1 MWGLKKRFSQP
12 FQHDEQAKSLRFSVS
27 KGYGSIDYLESNGFK
42 NLVFTARDTQN
53 IGLLFKERVDIV
65 IAPEFLI
72 RNIVEDLGFSM
83 NKVMKLREVVSLN
96 KELCIAF
103 SKRSDSHLVKRFRM
117 AFRYLE
123 RSGELAR
130 LKRHWTIVER

>member
-1 MWGLKKRFSQP
+1 M
-12 FQHDEQAKSLRFSVS
+12 S
-27 KGYGSIDYLESNGFK
+27 KGYGSIYYLESNGFK
-42 NLVFTARDTQN
+42 NLIFTARDTQN
-53 IGLLFKERVDIV
+53 IGLLFKECVDIV

-103 SKRSDSHLVKRFRM
+103 SKRSDPRLVKRFRM
-117 AFRYLE
+117 AFRYL
-123 RSGELAR
+123 
-130 LKRHWTIVER
+130 